1 MPMDFLR
8 QTINILADLLITLIF
23 LRIILS
29 WFIRER
35 NRLMDF
41 LIEATE
47 PILSPIRRAM
57 PRLGMLDLSPI
68 VAFFLI
74 EIIRSLLN
82 AYVL

>member
-1 MPMDFLR
+1 MPMDFFR

-23 LRIILS
+23 LRVILS

-35 NRLMDF
+35 NRFMDF
-41 LIEATE
+41 LNEATE
-47 PILSPIRRAM
+47 PILGPIRRAM

-74 EIIRSLLN
+74 EMIRSLLN